1 MTTEVTDSRMSL
13 FDLPIEIIQHIVSF
27 VTLQGKTILIFL
39 NLKFMLLY
47 LQTCVGSGPRVTL
60 ATL

>member
-1 MTTEVTDSRMSL
+1 MSL

-39 NLKFMLLY
+39 KFMLLY
-47 LQTCVGSGPRVTL
+47 IQTCVGSGPRVTL